1 LIVKHVQSGKK
12 TLTYYEGY
20 AFIFVTQ
27 NKLKFRAFKASC
39 AFFVKMKNLL
49 LVVIGLVLLAFVES
63 KGVIE
68 IDEIS
73 FDRIVDGSHPVLVS
87 FNEFGWKNPKD
98 YEKVAAEFKGT
109 NVIVAKVDCKNNE
122 ELKQKFQI
130 ESYPAVRFFA
140 QGQTD
145 SPLLYNG
152 ADNSDD
158 VIDFVRVQL
167 SPKLLE
173 LRALATQ
180 YMNSKS
186 TRSNTLAAAESI
198 VNGLDGANK
207 EYAAYFVN
215 SMKKIQEKGE
225 DFVNT
230 EKDRLQGL
238 VNSPSATDKKKNEFS
253 KRLNVLNQ
261 FVTSAP
267 VV

>member
-1 LIVKHVQSGKK
+1 MKPILDEIHLQFYRMKH
-12 TLTYYEGY
+12 
-20 AFIFVTQ
+20 
-27 NKLKFRAFKASC
+27 
-39 AFFVKMKNLL
+39 LL
-49 LVVIGLVLLAFVES
+49 VVVIGLILFAFVES

-68 IDEIS
+68 IDDVS

-109 NVIVAKVDCKNNE
+109 NVIVAKVDSKNNE
-122 ELKQKFQI
+122 DLKKKFNI
-130 ESYPAVRFFA
+130 ESFPAIRFFA

-152 ADNSDD
+152 ADNPEDI
-158 VIDFVRVQL
+158 IDFVRVQL
-167 SPKLLE
+167 NPKLLE
-173 LRALATQ
+173 LRTLATQ
-180 YMNSKS
+180 FMNSKS
-186 TRSNTLAAAESI
+186 SRSNTLAAADAI

-207 EYAAYFVN
+207 EYAGYFVN
-215 SMKKIQEKGE
+215 SMKKIQEKGD
-225 DFVNT
+225 DFVGT
-230 EKDRLQGL
+230 EKERLQGL

-261 FVTSAP
+261 FATATP